1 MFHLCVKYSNNIKL
15 QNMKNQI
22 KITAIIFLTL
32 FTSIGCY
39 KESMQTST
47 SAKKQSALTDLFK
60 NIAPPMQNFTVTA
73 GLQQLVTGEKG
84 TKITF
89 YSNSFKKKDGT
100 ILTSGNVK
108 IVLQEMLTGPEM
120 ILARKTTT
128 SNGRLLVSGGQIF
141 IKAYLG
147 NEELL
152 INKSA
157 RPIVEIPTN
166 SNDNMN
172 LFIGNIKAND
182 SIIGDSTNDWTLV
195 DTIEV
200 VRRQDTFG
208 KSVFIFPLDSLTFIN
223 CDYFYNDPNPKT
235 DVKYTLPNS
244 FVDSNTQI
252 MIYFPSINSVA
263 RAYKFVYSGNYFILD
278 GGYQVPVGLQ
288 AKVIAIA
295 KKGNEFYFE
304 VKSITVA
311 ANLNVNMNPTVS
323 SEAAIKLAIKG
334 L

>member
-1 MFHLCVKYSNNIKL
+1 
-15 QNMKNQI
+15 MKK
-22 KITAIIFLTL
+22 KINFTVTIFLSL
-32 FTSIGCY
+32 FIIVGCY
-39 KESMQTST
+39 KEDLQTIST
-47 SAKKQSALTDLFK
+47 SKKQSTLTGLLK
-60 NIAPPMQNFTVTA
+60 NIAPPMQSFSVSSGQTKTIV
-73 GLQQLVTGEKG
+73 GEKG
-84 TKITF
+84 TKVTF

-100 ILTSGNVK
+100 ILSSGQIN

-120 ILARKTTT
+120 ILAGKTTT

-166 SNDNMN
+166 SNDNMK

-195 DTIEV
+195 DTIAV
-200 VRRQDTFG
+200 DRRQDSFG

-235 DVKYTLPNS
+235 DVKFTLPNS

-278 GGYQVPVGLQ
+278 GGYQVPAGLQ
-288 AKVIAIA
+288 AKVIAVA

-304 VKSITVA
+304 VKSINIVA
-311 ANLNVNMNPTVS
+311 DINVNMNPTVS